1 MCFRYINVNLFEISN
16 SSIFHK
22 FPSVDCQA
30 IKDERLFSPFYSFL
44 LFSMEHCRYT
54 EEYAKSLSN
63 LKYNATD
70 DDVAEELDDCEV
82 THPSEDFQSL
92 L

>member
-1 MCFRYINVNLFEISN
+1 M
-16 SSIFHK
+16 
-22 FPSVDCQA
+22 D
-30 IKDERLFSPFYSFL
+30 
-44 LFSMEHCRYT
+44 HCRYT